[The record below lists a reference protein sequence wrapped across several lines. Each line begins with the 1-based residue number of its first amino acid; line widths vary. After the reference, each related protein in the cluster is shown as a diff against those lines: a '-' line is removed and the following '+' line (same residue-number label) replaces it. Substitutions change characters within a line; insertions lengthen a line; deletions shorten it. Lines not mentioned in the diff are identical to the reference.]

1 MFINYLY
8 RLDDGTILNSN
19 LFLTL
24 NIIFIA
30 RLTAIMKFQ
39 QNITR
44 HHSNQHIFYVKF
56 VNFFSNL

>member
-44 HHSNQHIFYVKF
+44 HPSNQHIFYVKF
-56 VNFFSNL
+56 S